1 MHILEPPKSW
11 TREERKAAYVL
22 AGIAT
27 GEGVWAYFNIV
38 GRAGKF
44 WRFIGGPISM
54 QPGMV
59 GWVLGLAV
67 AALFVCY
74 SVRIPSVR
82 ATMFE
87 VSRLKFLGL
96 ALACGASLCEESIF
110 RKWLMDSLQ
119 SHGSSVAMQ
128 IAASAVAFGAL
139 HGIWAFLGRNVW
151 AGVGAITATTILG
164 ACLAIVYLANSRVL
178 LPCIVA
184 HFLIDAVIE
193 PGLILAGLRGE
204 MGRALQPRPSVVA

>member
-1 MHILEPPKSW
+1 MHILEPPNSW
-11 TREERKAAYVL
+11 TRVERKAAYIL

-44 WRFIGGPISM
+44 WRFVGGPISM

-74 SVRIPSVR
+74 SVRIPSVM

-110 RKWLMDSLQ
+110 RTRQKNSWVSSGSGSL
-119 SHGSSVAMQ
+119 
-128 IAASAVAFGAL
+128 AS
-139 HGIWAFLGRNVW
+139 
-151 AGVGAITATTILG
+151 
-164 ACLAIVYLANSRVL
+164 
-178 LPCIVA
+178 
-184 HFLIDAVIE
+184 E
-193 PGLILAGLRGE
+193 
-204 MGRALQPRPSVVA
+204 